1 MTSIKGSNEILK
13 CSYMHWTIFY
23 APFIPFIV
31 LICHILEVPIANAP
45 TPTPTP
51 PASRS
56 PTGDNDSDNDNSGGV
71 TDLSR
76 LTDFVLSLRPL
87 TAHSETIANLHR
99 LCQVLCSVAKLYVE
113 AKAQAARGQSSSS
126 GGDEVLASVGQEFDV
141 YLSALGL
148 APPGVGVG
156 FGDSVDSGGGAG
168 ADGSGGMSDVMMDGG
183 VSQTTQLGNWFSGNQ
198 YMMGLLEEDLSL
210 IDFSGW
216 P

>member
-1 MTSIKGSNEILK
+1 MISIKESNEILK

-31 LICHILEVPIANAP
+31 LICHILEVPIPNAP
-45 TPTPTP
+45 TPTSSTG
-51 PASRS
+51 RL
-56 PTGDNDSDNDNSGGV
+56 PTGDNGSEI

-87 TAHSETIANLHR
+87 TAHSEAIANLHR

-113 AKAQAARGQSSSS
+113 AKAQAARGQSSRN
-126 GGDEVLASVGQEFDV
+126 GGDDEMLASVGQEFDV

-148 APPGVGVG
+148 APPGVGDGVN
-156 FGDSVDSGGGAG
+156 VDGGGGSGGNGAEG
-168 ADGSGGMSDVMMDGG
+168 TGGGMSDVVMEGG

-210 IDFSGW
+210 IDFAG
-216 P
+216 

>member
-1 MTSIKGSNEILK
+1 MISIKESNEILK

-31 LICHILEVPIANAP
+31 LICHILEVPIANAS
-45 TPTPTP
+45 TP
-51 PASRS
+51 PATTSSS
-56 PTGDNDSDNDNSGGV
+56 PTANNDIRSEV
-71 TDLSR
+71 TMTDLSR

-87 TAHSETIANLHR
+87 TAHSEAIANLHR

-113 AKAQAARGQSSSS
+113 AKAQAARGQSKSD

-148 APPGVGVG
+148 APPGVGDG
-156 FGDSVDSGGGAG
+156 VDGGGSGGASAG
-168 ADGSGGMSDVMMDGG
+168 ADGGGISDVVMEGG

-216 P
+216 S

>member
-1 MTSIKGSNEILK
+1 MTTIKESNEILQ
-13 CSYMHWTIFY
+13 CSYMHWTILY
-23 APFIPFIV
+23 APFVPFIV
-31 LICHILEVPIANAP
+31 LICHILEEPIPNAP
-45 TPTPTP
+45 
-51 PASRS
+51 S
-56 PTGDNDSDNDNSGGV
+56 PHTNNGGGGGGNGV

-87 TAHSETIANLHR
+87 IAHSEAIANLHR
-99 LCQVLCSVAKLYVE
+99 LCQVLCSVARLYVE
-113 AKAQAARGQSSSS
+113 AKAQAVESRNRS
-126 GGDEVLASVGQEFDV
+126 GDGNQDQVLASVGQEFDA

-156 FGDSVDSGGGAG
+156 DSVNVDGGNNGGGA
-168 ADGSGGMSDVMMDGG
+168 DVPEMMMEGGGG

-216 P
+216 S

>member
-1 MTSIKGSNEILK
+1 MSIKESNEIMK

-45 TPTPTP
+45 TPHT
-51 PASRS
+51 SRS
-56 PTGDNDSDNDNSGGV
+56 PTNDNDNDSSGGV
-71 TDLSR
+71 ADLSR

-87 TAHSETIANLHR
+87 TAHSEAIANLHR

-113 AKAQAARGQSSSS
+113 AKAQAARGQGSSN

-148 APPGVGVG
+148 APPGVGDG
-156 FGDSVDSGGGAG
+156 AVDGGSGSGTG
-168 ADGSGGMSDVMMDGG
+168 ADEMSDVMIEGG
-183 VSQTTQLGNWFSGNQ
+183 VSQRTQLGNWFSGNQ

-210 IDFSGW
+210 IDFKGW
-216 P
+216 L